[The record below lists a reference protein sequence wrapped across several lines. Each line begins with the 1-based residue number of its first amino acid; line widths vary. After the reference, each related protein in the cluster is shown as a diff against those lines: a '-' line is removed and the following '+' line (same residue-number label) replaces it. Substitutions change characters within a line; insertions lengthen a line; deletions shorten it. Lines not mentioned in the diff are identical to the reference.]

1 MLSGSLQKRNI
12 LVAINCDEKKPSV
25 SGDHTRL
32 IRVFMNLVKNICEAF
47 DEGEST
53 ENRKLEINIS
63 SNMENR
69 DVKITLSDNAVGF
82 SGEVGKKLFERGFT
96 TKPSGSGIGLNESRS
111 IIESHGGTIIIE
123 NNEKNTGAITVIRL
137 PVSAT
142 KKG

>member
-1 MLSGSLQKRNI
+1 
-12 LVAINCDEKKPSV
+12 
-25 SGDHTRL
+25 
-32 IRVFMNLVKNICEAF
+32 
-47 DEGEST
+47 
-53 ENRKLEINIS
+53 
-63 SNMENR
+63 MENR
-69 DVKITLSDNAVGF
+69 DVEITLSDNAVGF

-111 IIESHGGTIIIE
+111 IIESHGGTITIE